1 MTYDN
6 SNSFQPHEH
15 ARALRRGYHR
25 GGAQASRHDLTRV
38 RSACVRR
45 AFGVRLARVL
55 KPTCLQ
61 LATKKR
67 PGRGFSS
74 ARFSMWFTL
83 FGILIY
89 VKDRGGKICPGQQT
103 VHKCAI
109 QACGRSQYQ
118 YMALINKYY
127 NTDSQSSRKP

>member
-45 AFGVRLARVL
+45 AFGVRFARVL
-55 KPTCLQ
+55 KPTCSQ
-61 LATKKR
+61 LSHNLELKNELKN
-67 PGRGFSS
+67 
-74 ARFSMWFTL
+74 
-83 FGILIY
+83 
-89 VKDRGGKICPGQQT
+89 DRAGDL
-103 VHKCAI
+103 
-109 QACGRSQYQ
+109 
-118 YMALINKYY
+118 M
-127 NTDSQSSRKP
+127 

>member
-45 AFGVRLARVL
+45 EFGVQLA
-55 KPTCLQ
+55 CLQ
-61 LATKKR
+61 LATNKR

-74 ARFSMWFTL
+74 ARFS
-83 FGILIY
+83 
-89 VKDRGGKICPGQQT
+89 
-103 VHKCAI
+103 
-109 QACGRSQYQ
+109 
-118 YMALINKYY
+118 AL
-127 NTDSQSSRKP
+127 